1 MATRKTKPAE
11 TGTPDGK
18 LTSGGAAAVKKIEK
32 RSKDIGREHLPTRPG
47 VEADMDTAPI
57 YDDAFP
63 GAGRLKGKVAMIT
76 GADSGIG
83 RAVAIAFAKEGA
95 KVAIVYLEESEDAWE
110 TARQIAANGGEAIE
124 IAGDVGSPAFCT
136 RAVNRVVKALGGLDI
151 LINNAAEQHP
161 QDSLT
166 DITPKQLE
174 RTFATNIYGMFHL
187 TQAALKHMK
196 KGACII
202 NTGSVTAY
210 EGNSTLLDYSA
221 TKGAVATFTRS
232 LAQNL
237 ADKGIRVNQVAPGP
251 IWTPLIPSTFDKARV
266 DSFGKDT
273 LMQRPGQPIEL
284 AEAYIFLAWER
295 SGSYITG
302 QTIHINGGRF
312 MTN

>member
-95 KVAIVYLEESEDAWE
+95 KVAIVYLEESEDARE